1 MGHTYHNL
9 EYHIVTSTKSH
20 TPSIRPEI
28 RPRLDSYIGGIVRE
42 HGGALLSA
50 GGAQD
55 HSHGLVSAKPDV
67 APSDLVRA
75 IKAASSGWIHETF
88 PQMRGFQWQ
97 AGYSIFSVRKSR
109 EEVLRRYIRGQEEHH
124 RKQTFMRELTAL
136 LEKHGVPFDPRYLA
150 AD

>member
-9 EYHIVTSTKSH
+9 EYHIVTSTKGR

-42 HGGALLSA
+42 HGGTLLSA
-50 GGAQD
+50 GGVED
-55 HSHGLVSAKPDV
+55 HSHWLVSAKPDV

-75 IKAASSGWIHETF
+75 LKAGSSGWLHETL
-88 PQMRGFQWQ
+88 PEMRGFQWQ
-97 AGYSIFSVRKSR
+97 AGYSIFSVSKSR
-109 EEVLRRYIRGQEEHH
+109 EETVRRYIQGQEEHH
-124 RKQTFMRELTAL
+124 KKQTFMEELRAL